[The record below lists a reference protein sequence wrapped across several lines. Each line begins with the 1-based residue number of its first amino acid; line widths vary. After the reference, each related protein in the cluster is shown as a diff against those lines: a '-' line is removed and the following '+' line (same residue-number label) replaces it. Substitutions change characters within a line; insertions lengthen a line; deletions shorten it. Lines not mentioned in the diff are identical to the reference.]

1 MNAFPAGDAIGS
13 IDRNK
18 TIRYGLV
25 ISDTDRFFTSPKG
38 GPYRLRSSCRVPPGA
53 ALRGR
58 PMPKAGREFFT
69 TIRHT
74 RWPRVSSMT
83 TAKRWTTG
91 LLAMALPA
99 LLLAAPARAIVTSG
113 TPTSLH
119 NDTDGDPEA
128 DRQAVSREIERFRSS
143 TISIGQAMAIAER
156 RHAGATTADV
166 SFDGASGVPVYRVKT
181 LHNDR
186 MWRHTINASTG
197 ELVGGEAA
205 LPLAELDHEDRDNL
219 AALGAIRHR
228 LADAVRVAEQAAS
241 GKAISG
247 GLVRERG
254 RLNFAIVV
262 ISGDDLK
269 EVILEPPG
277 ARTK

>member
-1 MNAFPAGDAIGS
+1 
-13 IDRNK
+13 
-18 TIRYGLV
+18 
-25 ISDTDRFFTSPKG
+25 
-38 GPYRLRSSCRVPPGA
+38 
-53 ALRGR
+53 
-58 PMPKAGREFFT
+58 
-69 TIRHT
+69 
-74 RWPRVSSMT
+74 MT
-83 TAKRWTTG
+83 TAKRWTSG
-91 LLAMALPA
+91 LLAIALPA
-99 LLLAAPARAIVTSG
+99 LLLGAPARAIVTSG

-119 NDTDGDPEA
+119 SDRDGDPEA

-143 TISIGQAMAIAER
+143 SISISQAMAIAER
-156 RHAGATTADV
+156 RHDGATTADV
-166 SFDGASGVPVYRVKT
+166 SFDGASGIPVYRVKT

-186 MWRHTINASTG
+186 IWRHTINASTG
-197 ELVGGEAA
+197 ELVADAA
-205 LPLAELDHEDRDNL
+205 LPLAELDHADRNNL

-228 LADAVRVAEQAAS
+228 LADAVLVAERAAS

-277 ARTK
+277 ARPK

>member
-1 MNAFPAGDAIGS
+1 M
-13 IDRNK
+13 K
-18 TIRYGLV
+18 
-25 ISDTDRFFTSPKG
+25 
-38 GPYRLRSSCRVPPGA
+38 A
-53 ALRGR
+53 AR
-58 PMPKAGREFFT
+58 
-69 TIRHT
+69 RH
-74 RWPRVSSMT
+74 S
-83 TAKRWTTG
+83 WT
-91 LLAMALPA
+91 
-99 LLLAAPARAIVTSG
+99 LLAATLSAMLIAVPAQAVVISG
-113 TPTSLH
+113 TPTALPS
-119 NDTDGDPEA
+119 DTDGNAEA

-143 TISIGQAMAIAER
+143 TISISQAMAIAEG
-156 RHAGATTADV
+156 RHSGATTADV
-166 SFDGASGVPVYRVKT
+166 SFDGGSGVPVYRVKT

-186 MWRHTINASTG
+186 IWRHTINASTG

-228 LADAVRVAEQAAS
+228 LADAVRVAERAAS

-277 ARTK
+277 SRAK

>member
-1 MNAFPAGDAIGS
+1 MKTIQRWSMPLLAIGL
-13 IDRNK
+13 
-18 TIRYGLV
+18 T
-25 ISDTDRFFTSPKG
+25 
-38 GPYRLRSSCRVPPGA
+38 
-53 ALRGR
+53 
-58 PMPKAGREFFT
+58 
-69 TIRHT
+69 
-74 RWPRVSSMT
+74 
-83 TAKRWTTG
+83 
-91 LLAMALPA
+91 A
-99 LLLAAPARAIVTSG
+99 LLLAAPARAIVNAG
-113 TPTSLH
+113 TPTALH
-119 NDTDGDPEA
+119 SDTDGEA

-143 TISIGQAMAIAER
+143 AISISQAMAIAEG

-166 SFDGASGVPVYRVKT
+166 SFDGAAGVPVYRVKT

-186 MWRHTINASTG
+186 IWRHTINASTG

-205 LPLAELDHEDRDNL
+205 LPLTELDHDDRSNL

-228 LADAVRVAEQAAS
+228 LADAVRVAERAAS

-277 ARTK
+277 ARAK

>member
-1 MNAFPAGDAIGS
+1 M
-13 IDRNK
+13 K
-18 TIRYGLV
+18 
-25 ISDTDRFFTSPKG
+25 
-38 GPYRLRSSCRVPPGA
+38 
-53 ALRGR
+53 
-58 PMPKAGREFFT
+58 
-69 TIRHT
+69 
-74 RWPRVSSMT
+74 
-83 TAKRWTTG
+83 TAKRSTSQLIT
-91 LLAMALPA
+91 LALTALI
-99 LLLAAPARAIVTSG
+99 LAAPARAIVTTG
-113 TPTSLH
+113 TPTALH
-119 NDTDGDPEA
+119 SDTDGDAGA

-143 TISIGQAMAIAER
+143 SISISQAMAIAEA

-166 SFDGASGVPVYRVKT
+166 SFDGGSGVPVYRVKT

-186 MWRHTINASTG
+186 IWRHTINATTG

-205 LPLAELDHEDRDNL
+205 LPLAELDLEDRDNL
-219 AALGAIRHR
+219 AALGSIRHR
-228 LADAVRVAEQAAS
+228 LADAVRVAEHAAS

-277 ARTK
+277 ARGK

>member
-1 MNAFPAGDAIGS
+1 
-13 IDRNK
+13 
-18 TIRYGLV
+18 
-25 ISDTDRFFTSPKG
+25 
-38 GPYRLRSSCRVPPGA
+38 
-53 ALRGR
+53 
-58 PMPKAGREFFT
+58 
-69 TIRHT
+69 
-74 RWPRVSSMT
+74 MT
-83 TAKRWTTG
+83 A
-91 LLAMALPA
+91 
-99 LLLAAPARAIVTSG
+99 G
-113 TPTSLH
+113 TPTALH
-119 NDTDGDPEA
+119 SDTDGDAEA
-128 DRQAVSREIERFRSS
+128 DRQAVSREIERFRGSS
-143 TISIGQAMAIAER
+143 ISISQAMALAES

-186 MWRHTINASTG
+186 IWRHTINAATG
-197 ELVGGEAA
+197 EFVGGEAA
-205 LPLAELDHEDRDNL
+205 LPLAELDRDDRSNL

>member
-1 MNAFPAGDAIGS
+1 M
-13 IDRNK
+13 K
-18 TIRYGLV
+18 
-25 ISDTDRFFTSPKG
+25 
-38 GPYRLRSSCRVPPGA
+38 
-53 ALRGR
+53 
-58 PMPKAGREFFT
+58 
-69 TIRHT
+69 
-74 RWPRVSSMT
+74 
-83 TAKRWTTG
+83 TAKRHISR
-91 LLAMALPA
+91 LLVIALSA
-99 LLLAAPARAIVTSG
+99 LLLTAPARAIVTSG
-113 TPTSLH
+113 TPTALH
-119 NDTDGDPEA
+119 SDTDGEAEA

-143 TISIGQAMAIAER
+143 SVSISQAMAIAEG

-166 SFDGASGVPVYRVKT
+166 SFDGGASVPVYRVKT

-186 MWRHTINASTG
+186 IWRHTINASTG

-205 LPLAELDHEDRDNL
+205 LPLAELDHDDRDNL
-219 AALGAIRHR
+219 AALGAIRQR
-228 LADAVRVAEQAAS
+228 LADAVRVAERAAS

-277 ARTK
+277 ARSK

>member
-1 MNAFPAGDAIGS
+1 MFAIA
-13 IDRNK
+13 
-18 TIRYGLV
+18 L
-25 ISDTDRFFTSPKG
+25 
-38 GPYRLRSSCRVPPGA
+38 A
-53 ALRGR
+53 ALL
-58 PMPKAGREFFT
+58 
-69 TIRHT
+69 
-74 RWPRVSSMT
+74 V
-83 TAKRWTTG
+83 
-91 LLAMALPA
+91 
-99 LLLAAPARAIVTSG
+99 AAPARAIVTTSG
-113 TPTSLH
+113 TPAALH
-119 NDTDGDPEA
+119 NETDGDAEA
-128 DRQAVSREIERFRSS
+128 DRQEVSREIERFRSS
-143 TISIGQAMAIAER
+143 TISLSQAMTIAEA

-186 MWRHTINASTG
+186 IWRHTINAATG
-197 ELVGGEAA
+197 EVIGGEAA
-205 LPLAELDHEDRDNL
+205 LPLTQLDAEDRNNL

-228 LADAVRVAEQAAS
+228 LADAVRVAERAAS

>member
-1 MNAFPAGDAIGS
+1 M
-13 IDRNK
+13 K
-18 TIRYGLV
+18 
-25 ISDTDRFFTSPKG
+25 
-38 GPYRLRSSCRVPPGA
+38 A
-53 ALRGR
+53 ARQY
-58 PMPKAGREFFT
+58 AWTFFT
-69 TIRHT
+69 T
-74 RWPRVSSMT
+74 
-83 TAKRWTTG
+83 
-91 LLAMALPA
+91 ALSA
-99 LLLAAPARAIVTSG
+99 LLVAAPAQAIVSAG
-113 TPTSLH
+113 STPTALH
-119 NDTDGDPEA
+119 SETDGDAEA

-143 TISIGQAMAIAER
+143 SISISQAMAIAEA

-166 SFDGASGVPVYRVKT
+166 SFDGAARVPVYRVKT

-186 MWRHTINASTG
+186 IWRHTINAATG

-205 LPLAELDHEDRDNL
+205 LPLAELDLEDRSNL

-228 LADAVRVAEQAAS
+228 LADAVRVAERAAS

-254 RLNFAIVV
+254 RLSFAIVV

-277 ARTK
+277 ARAK

>member
-1 MNAFPAGDAIGS
+1 MVGRD
-13 IDRNK
+13 
-18 TIRYGLV
+18 
-25 ISDTDRFFTSPKG
+25 FFTI
-38 GPYRLRSSCRVPPGA
+38 
-53 ALRGR
+53 
-58 PMPKAGREFFT
+58 
-69 TIRHT
+69 IRHT
-74 RWPRVSSMT
+74 RQPRVLSMT
-83 TAKRWTTG
+83 AARRRVCG
-91 LLAMALPA
+91 LLAAALSG
-99 LLLAAPARAIVTSG
+99 LLIAAPAQALVATGS
-113 TPTSLH
+113 TPTTLH
-119 NDTDGDPEA
+119 GETDGDGLA

-143 TISIGQAMAIAER
+143 SISISQAMAIAEA

-166 SFDGASGVPVYRVKT
+166 SFDGGSGVPVYRVKT

-186 MWRHTINASTG
+186 VWRHTINAATG
-197 ELVGGEAA
+197 ELIGGEAA
-205 LPLAELDHEDRDNL
+205 LPLAELDLDDRSNL

-277 ARTK
+277 ARAK

>member
-1 MNAFPAGDAIGS
+1 MKAARRHTWTLFA
-13 IDRNK
+13 
-18 TIRYGLV
+18 
-25 ISDTDRFFTSPKG
+25 
-38 GPYRLRSSCRVPPGA
+38 A
-53 ALRGR
+53 ALS
-58 PMPKAGREFFT
+58 T
-69 TIRHT
+69 
-74 RWPRVSSMT
+74 
-83 TAKRWTTG
+83 
-91 LLAMALPA
+91 
-99 LLLAAPARAIVTSG
+99 LLAAAPAQAVVSAG
-113 TPTSLH
+113 STPTALH
-119 NDTDGDPEA
+119 SETDGEA
-128 DRQAVSREIERFRSS
+128 DRQAISREIERFRSS
-143 TISIGQAMAIAER
+143 SISISQAMAIAEA

-166 SFDGASGVPVYRVKT
+166 SFDGGSGVPVYRVKT

-186 MWRHTINASTG
+186 IWRHTINASTG

-205 LPLAELDHEDRDNL
+205 LPLAELDHDDRSNL

-228 LADAVRVAEQAAS
+228 LADAVRVAERAAA

-277 ARTK
+277 ARAK

>member
-1 MNAFPAGDAIGS
+1 M
-13 IDRNK
+13 K
-18 TIRYGLV
+18 
-25 ISDTDRFFTSPKG
+25 
-38 GPYRLRSSCRVPPGA
+38 
-53 ALRGR
+53 
-58 PMPKAGREFFT
+58 
-69 TIRHT
+69 
-74 RWPRVSSMT
+74 
-83 TAKRWTTG
+83 TAKRSTFQ
-91 LLAMALPA
+91 LIAIALSA
-99 LLLAAPARAIVTSG
+99 LILAAPARAIVTAG
-113 TPTSLH
+113 TPTALH
-119 NDTDGDPEA
+119 SDTDGDAEA

-143 TISIGQAMAIAER
+143 SISISQAMAIAEA

-166 SFDGASGVPVYRVKT
+166 SFDGGSGVPVYRVKT

-186 MWRHTINASTG
+186 IWRHTINATTG

-205 LPLAELDHEDRDNL
+205 LPLAELDLEDRDNL
-219 AALGAIRHR
+219 AALGSIRHR
-228 LADAVRVAEQAAS
+228 LADAVRVAEHAAS

-277 ARTK
+277 ARGK

>member
-1 MNAFPAGDAIGS
+1 MPEA
-13 IDRNK
+13 R
-18 TIRYGLV
+18 REY
-25 ISDTDRFFTSPKG
+25 FT
-38 GPYRLRSSCRVPPGA
+38 
-53 ALRGR
+53 
-58 PMPKAGREFFT
+58 F
-69 TIRHT
+69 IRHS
-74 RWPRVSSMT
+74 RRSKISNMT
-83 TAKRWTTG
+83 PARRRTLQ
-91 LLAMALPA
+91 LLAIALPA
-99 LLLAAPARAIVTSG
+99 LLLAAPLQATVTTG
-113 TPTSLH
+113 TPTALH
-119 NDTDGDPEA
+119 SDTDGDAEA

-143 TISIGQAMAIAER
+143 SISISQAMAIAEA

-166 SFDGASGVPVYRVKT
+166 SFDGGSGVAVYRVKT

-186 MWRHTINASTG
+186 IWRHTINAATG

-205 LPLAELDHEDRDNL
+205 LPLAELDHDDRNNL

-228 LADAVRVAEQAAS
+228 LADAVRVAERAAS

-262 ISGDDLK
+262 ISGNDLK

>member
-1 MNAFPAGDAIGS
+1 M
-13 IDRNK
+13 
-18 TIRYGLV
+18 
-25 ISDTDRFFTSPKG
+25 
-38 GPYRLRSSCRVPPGA
+38 
-53 ALRGR
+53 
-58 PMPKAGREFFT
+58 
-69 TIRHT
+69 
-74 RWPRVSSMT
+74 
-83 TAKRWTTG
+83 
-91 LLAMALPA
+91 
-99 LLLAAPARAIVTSG
+99 AAPARAVVSADG
-113 TPTSLH
+113 TPTALH
-119 NDTDGDPEA
+119 GDTDGDAAA

-143 TISIGQAMAIAER
+143 SISIGQAMAIAEA

-166 SFDGASGVPVYRVKT
+166 SFDGASGVPVFRVKT

-186 MWRHTINASTG
+186 IWRHTINAATG
-197 ELVGGEAA
+197 EFVGGEAA
-205 LPLAELDHEDRDNL
+205 LPLAELDGDDRSNL

-228 LADAVRVAEQAAS
+228 LADAVRVAEHAAS

-247 GLVRERG
+247 GLIRERG

>member
-1 MNAFPAGDAIGS
+1 M
-13 IDRNK
+13 K
-18 TIRYGLV
+18 
-25 ISDTDRFFTSPKG
+25 
-38 GPYRLRSSCRVPPGA
+38 
-53 ALRGR
+53 
-58 PMPKAGREFFT
+58 
-69 TIRHT
+69 
-74 RWPRVSSMT
+74 
-83 TAKRWTTG
+83 TAKQSTSQ
-91 LLAMALPA
+91 LIAIALSA
-99 LLLAAPARAIVTSG
+99 LILAAPARAIVTTG
-113 TPTSLH
+113 TPTALH
-119 NDTDGDPEA
+119 GETDGDAEA

-143 TISIGQAMAIAER
+143 SISISQAMAIAEA

-166 SFDGASGVPVYRVKT
+166 SFDGGSGVPVYRVKT

-186 MWRHTINASTG
+186 IWRHTINATTG

-205 LPLAELDHEDRDNL
+205 LPLAELDLEDRDNL
-219 AALGAIRHR
+219 TALGAIRHR
-228 LADAVRVAEQAAS
+228 LADAVRVAEHAAS

-277 ARTK
+277 ARAK

>member
-1 MNAFPAGDAIGS
+1 M
-13 IDRNK
+13 
-18 TIRYGLV
+18 T
-25 ISDTDRFFTSPKG
+25 
-38 GPYRLRSSCRVPPGA
+38 A
-53 ALRGR
+53 ARQH
-58 PMPKAGREFFT
+58 P
-69 TIRHT
+69 
-74 RWPRVSSMT
+74 
-83 TAKRWTTG
+83 WT
-91 LLAMALPA
+91 LLAVALSA
-99 LLLAAPARAIVTSG
+99 LLVAAPAQAIVSAGG
-113 TPTSLH
+113 TPTALH
-119 NDTDGDPEA
+119 GETDGNAEA
-128 DRQAVSREIERFRSS
+128 DRQAFSREIERFRSS
-143 TISIGQAMAIAER
+143 SISISQAMAIAEA

-166 SFDGASGVPVYRVKT
+166 SFDGGSGVPVYRVKT

-186 MWRHTINASTG
+186 IWRHTINATTG

-205 LPLAELDHEDRDNL
+205 LPLAELDLDDRDNL

-228 LADAVRVAEQAAS
+228 LADAVHVAERAAS

-277 ARTK
+277 ARAK

>member
-1 MNAFPAGDAIGS
+1 M
-13 IDRNK
+13 K
-18 TIRYGLV
+18 
-25 ISDTDRFFTSPKG
+25 
-38 GPYRLRSSCRVPPGA
+38 A
-53 ALRGR
+53 ARQH
-58 PMPKAGREFFT
+58 PWK
-69 TIRHT
+69 
-74 RWPRVSSMT
+74 
-83 TAKRWTTG
+83 
-91 LLAMALPA
+91 LLAVALSA
-99 LLLAAPARAIVTSG
+99 LLVAAPAQAIVSAGG
-113 TPTSLH
+113 TPTVLH
-119 NDTDGDPEA
+119 GETDGDAEA

-143 TISIGQAMAIAER
+143 SISISQAMAIAEA

-166 SFDGASGVPVYRVKT
+166 SFDGGSGVPVYRVKT

-186 MWRHTINASTG
+186 IWRHTINATTG

-205 LPLAELDHEDRDNL
+205 LPLAELDLDDRDNL
-219 AALGAIRHR
+219 VALGAIRHR
-228 LADAVRVAEQAAS
+228 LADAVHVAERAAS

-277 ARTK
+277 ARAK